1 MGMFHCPFGNPYYD
15 CDGCVDCGMCLATN
29 QEEMMEASKKIRE
42 SLKSH
47 QKKSGVVR
55 KIAVCGKGGTGKSTI
70 VTLLAYALRG
80 ESHSVL
86 VIDMDESNPGL
97 FRLFGFQKE
106 PVPLMKLLSRFSAGE
121 PAPETEWLQ
130 QGQIATD
137 DIPSEYVIRNDG
149 FTFLMVG
156 KIEDPFQGCACS
168 MADVTRT
175 LVEKLVTKD
184 REVVLIDMEAG
195 VESFGRG
202 VERSVDTV
210 LVVVE
215 PSFESMALA
224 DKITYMSEG
233 MGIGRVRAILNKV
246 PSEEIKQKMTG
257 QLASKKIAIAGT
269 IRFDAQVSE
278 AGLEGRAL
286 GDSRAKE
293 DTKAMTKALLDEA
306 KR

>member
-15 CDGCVDCGMCLATN
+15 CDGCVDCGVCLATT
-29 QEEMMEASKKIRE
+29 QEERVEASRKIRE
-42 SLKSH
+42 YLRSH
-47 QKKSGVVR
+47 QRKIGAVR

-70 VTLLAYALRG
+70 VTLLAHALRG
-80 ESHSVL
+80 EGHCVA

-97 FRLFGFQKE
+97 FRLFGFEKE
-106 PVPLMKLLSRFSAGE
+106 PVPLMKVLNRFSAGE
-121 PAPETEWLQ
+121 PGNETEWLKRDR
-130 QGQIATD
+130 IALAE
-137 DIPSEYVIRNDG
+137 IPSEYAIRNDG

-156 KIEDPFQGCACS
+156 KIEEPFQGCACS

-175 LVEKLVTKD
+175 LVEKLVIQD
-184 REVVLIDMEAG
+184 MEVLVIDMEAG

-202 VERSVDTV
+202 VERGVDTV

-224 DKITYMSEG
+224 GKITEMSEG

-246 PSEEIKQKMTG
+246 PSAEIREKMTD
-257 QLASKKIAIAGT
+257 QLASRKIAVAGA
-269 IRFDAQVSE
+269 ICLDAQVSE

-286 GDSRAKE
+286 GDSRARE
-293 DTKAMTKALLDEA
+293 DTKAIAKALLDEGN
-306 KR
+306 R